1 MKSWLRQLSELARTL
16 QLLRPFLAGS
26 RLLLAAVL
34 GASLFVMLFEGA
46 GVGLLV
52 PLLNL
57 LLGGE
62 NATPMRPIQWLER
75 TLPGRSP
82 AFYIGVICVAIVC
95 AIAAKNAAMYLSQA
109 LVVNLSSSDTTE
121 ATVPATVTIAAG
133 QASATFTVA
142 AVDDALR
149 DGFQNVTITASVAS
163 PAGPLTAN
171 GSFGVGGVA
180 TTDLTMNGQPPYAA
194 TAVLSN
200 GKVLAAG
207 EDAAM
212 LCDQLA

>member
-34 GASLFVMLFEGA
+34 GASLFVMLFEGT

-95 AIAAKNAAMYLSQA
+95 AIAAKNAAMYVSQA
-109 LVVNLSSSDTTE
+109 LVASLQVQADH
-121 ATVPATVTIAAG
+121 AAG
-133 QASATFTVA
+133 MRPVLLCSSRVRRHVRALIAQALPQLPVFAYQEAPPGLRVETVGIVGGGEQQAMEAVA
-142 AVDDALR
+142 A
-149 DGFQNVTITASVAS
+149 
-163 PAGPLTAN
+163 
-171 GSFGVGGVA
+171 
-180 TTDLTMNGQPPYAA
+180 
-194 TAVLSN
+194 
-200 GKVLAAG
+200 
-207 EDAAM
+207 
-212 LCDQLA
+212 